1 VPTFK
6 YRALDRHGLT
16 VKGQLEVETKAAAV
30 RRLSDRRLDV
40 FHIAEMPP
48 QIRFRLIEKRIGQ
61 KDLARYIRQLATLL
75 SAGVSL
81 LEALGSL
88 SKSNA
93 HPTLA
98 VASDHIRKDL
108 RSGERLS
115 SSIERHLPSLPRFV
129 ARLAEL
135 GESTG
140 QSAKA
145 LTDAANR
152 MEYEESMRTE
162 IRSALSYP
170 TFLMV
175 VGGAIVFLLFLFVVP
190 RFDTLIGNN
199 RENLPVISKLVIG
212 IGSGL
217 KENLFVVMTGFLISF
232 VGLSYFARQKKWRE
246 SVRGVSERTP
256 FIGPIL
262 IQADLGGW
270 ARTMGI
276 ALDNGADLL
285 SALKLAE
292 FSVQSKHLRAR
303 LKDVRTEIRAGRN
316 IDDVLQEGIS
326 DFDPLTIDLIRTGR
340 TSGKLA
346 NMLLFI
352 GRTQEDQTRQ
362 LTKKMAGFAEPVA
375 ILGIAL
381 IVGTIVISIV
391 LAMTSLYDFAI

>member
-1 VPTFK
+1 
-6 YRALDRHGLT
+6 
-16 VKGQLEVETKAAAV
+16 
-30 RRLSDRRLDV
+30 
-40 FHIAEMPP
+40 M
-48 QIRFRLIEKRIGQ
+48 
-61 KDLARYIRQLATLL
+61 
-75 SAGVSL
+75 
-81 LEALGSL
+81 
-88 SKSNA
+88 
-93 HPTLA
+93 
-98 VASDHIRKDL
+98 
-108 RSGERLS
+108 
-115 SSIERHLPSLPRFV
+115 
-129 ARLAEL
+129 
-135 GESTG
+135 
-140 QSAKA
+140 
-145 LTDAANR
+145 
-152 MEYEESMRTE
+152 
-162 IRSALSYP
+162 
-170 TFLMV
+170 
-175 VGGAIVFLLFLFVVP
+175 VP

-340 TSGKLA
+340 TLSL
-346 NMLLFI
+346 I
-352 GRTQEDQTRQ
+352 HISEPTR
-362 LTKKMAGFAEPVA
+362 P
-375 ILGIAL
+375 
-381 IVGTIVISIV
+381 
-391 LAMTSLYDFAI
+391 Y